1 MAVIGAPAV
10 HGQADCRKIGS
21 YKVCA
26 AFIRSARKTSYGGT
40 FYNVSSVETQ
50 ALANKQGKD
59 GAGIVVTQVMPSPYN
74 AARPIAREFVEAVKR
89 AGGDYQ
95 ANFSSME
102 GYLAA
107 KVMVDGLRRAGNK
120 PTRESL
126 IAGLESLGNQS
137 YGGFSVAFSPSN
149 HVASSFVELSMLTGD
164 GRVRT

>member
-26 AFIRSARKTSYGGT
+26 AFIRSARKASYGGT

-50 ALANKQGKD
+50 ALADKLGKD

-107 KVMVDGLRRAGNK
+107 KVMIDGLRRAGNK